1 MPCYECQQ
9 FQIFLTTGKYLK
21 TRLPNKGTDGNKS
34 ALISF
39 VHTYRSPNQT
49 LVRKLKC
56 KVCVSQNTFIPKFLL
71 HSSLLQ
77 RIFFWAPFYCWLYF
91 ILERTGGKGRKERK
105 KKKANYL
112 EESSTMIQFL
122 IGIKRYQYSVSRCT
136 VNEVKELA
144 SYSKSLAKVIQK
156 WGCPSNLAWKHTFDM
171 IVENLQAIMETC
183 WTPVLQ

>member
-1 MPCYECQQ
+1 MSCYKCQQ

-21 TRLPNKGTDGNKS
+21 TRLPNKGMDGNKS

-105 KKKANYL
+105 KNANYL

-144 SYSKSLAKVIQK
+144 LYSKSLAKVIQK

-171 IVENLQAIMETC
+171 IVENLQAIIETC

>member
-1 MPCYECQQ
+1 MSCYKCQQ
-9 FQIFLTTGKYLK
+9 FQVFLTTGKYLK

-49 LVRKLKC
+49 LVHKLKC

-91 ILERTGGKGRKERK
+91 ILECTGGKGRKERK
-105 KKKANYL
+105 KNANYL

-144 SYSKSLAKVIQK
+144 SYYKSLAKVIQK
-156 WGCPSNLAWKHTFDM
+156 WGCPSNFAWKHTFDT
-171 IVENLQAIMETC
+171 IVENLQAIIKTC